1 MCLLWRPGVHSV
13 LDVFFN
19 DSAPY
24 ILETRALVNLELIN
38 WLVWLLQAWLGWLS
52 QSWLSP
58 PILYSDRLADRLHY
72 TQIFIGVLGTELRL

>member
-1 MCLLWRPGVHSV
+1 MSLLWRPGV

-38 WLVWLLQAWLGWLS
+38 WLGWLS
-52 QSWLSP
+52 QPWLSP

-72 TQIFIGVLGTELRL
+72 TQVFTGVLGTELRL